1 MMHPITYLNKFVL
14 WHGSTLVLYN
24 VIEGALI
31 HKFKLLPATVVTVVQ
46 TPVINIVACGLED
59 GSVLLLNL
67 LYDEVLF
74 TFKMMQGAV
83 HQISFMTDANLG
95 LSLMATSCRDSGV
108 VTLWD
113 LNARK
118 IWAEMRQP
126 HSGRQV
132 TSVAFLPNEPVLVS
146 ASEDD
151 NSIKMWLFEKGQ
163 SEPRL
168 LRERSGHAEPPT
180 KIRFY
185 GGLDD
190 PMNQGARHLVTCSQ
204 DGNMRDISLLN
215 EF

>member
-1 MMHPITYLNKFVL
+1 M
-14 WHGSTLVLYN
+14 
-24 VIEGALI
+24 
-31 HKFKLLPATVVTVVQ
+31 
-46 TPVINIVACGLED
+46 
-59 GSVLLLNL
+59 LLNL

-74 TFKMMQGAV
+74 TFKMTQGAV
-83 HQISFMTDANLG
+83 SQISFLTDANLG
-95 LSLMATSCRDSGV
+95 LSLMATSCRESGV
-108 VTLWD
+108 IVLWD
-113 LNARK
+113 LNAKK
-118 IWAEMRQP
+118 IWAELKHP

-132 TSVAFLPNEPVLVS
+132 TSVAFIPNEPVLVS

-168 LRERSGHAEPPT
+168 LRERSGHAEAPA

-190 PMNQGARHLVTCSQ
+190 PTNQGARNLITCSQ
-204 DGNMRDISLLN
+204 DGNLRDISLLN